1 MSDRDWANTLIQRG
15 REAGPLFEYGSR
27 EWRALPPSDPRRIA
41 SCVLAAEAWRAFW
54 EPEAVRR
61 RLEDEITA
69 ARQVESR
76 LEAESW
82 QQATSNVVKISTS
95 RNRGSWETPRQGA
108 K

>member
-1 MSDRDWANTLIQRG
+1 MSARDWAKTLIQRG
-15 REAGPLFEYGSR
+15 RDAGQLFEYGSPA
-27 EWRALPPSDPRRIA
+27 WDKLPPSDPRRIA

-61 RLEDEITA
+61 RLEDELA
-69 ARQVESR
+69 VARQVESR

-82 QQATSNVVKISTS
+82 RQATTNVVDISTS
-95 RNRGSWETPRQGA
+95 RNRGSWESHREGA